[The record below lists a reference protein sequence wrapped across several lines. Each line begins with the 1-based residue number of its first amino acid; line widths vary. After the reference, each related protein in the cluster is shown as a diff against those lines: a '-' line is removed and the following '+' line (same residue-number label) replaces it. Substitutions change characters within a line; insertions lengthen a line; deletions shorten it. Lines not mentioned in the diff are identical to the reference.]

1 MGNNQSVS
9 SSLLDLNNV
18 SNGNNSASSLNSSLS
33 SSKKDTSSTSNTGFV
48 ADNSEEYLAQVIH
61 QIMAKDEV
69 LAIIRRSVGEPVRKK
84 AKNVRRPKRRCT
96 TESLQQSVWGQ
107 MMLAIQEEIA
117 ENGSLPQSDLQKTFR
132 LRFRVPYS
140 MFVDIIVKECVDANV
155 FGGTG
160 KRKYKIGVDFKVLTC
175 LRILGRNFVCDSV
188 VEILNTGVITV
199 NNLFKDFVANYS
211 AAYYDKYV
219 YVPEG
224 AELNKVEKVYRYMGF
239 PGCVGSMDVTH
250 LHWGA
255 CPKTLRHHCIGR
267 YGHPTVAF
275 NFVCAHTR
283 RIHHISNPFY
293 GATNDITISYNDNYP
308 RKLMLCQ
315 EHQHRVFKT
324 YNRNG
329 DVTYWCGAYLI
340 TDGGYP
346 TCYSFVNPNL
356 PDYAYHSVLW
366 GEWLESI
373 RKDVERLFG
382 TLKMRFR
389 WLVGPIAYHELSTIH
404 NVVKVCAILHN
415 RLLEYDKMLD
425 FDWDNIDD
433 SNDNDDEL
441 LADPALLEVLVPLPD
456 WPPYTDPDLPAPSQL
471 ADLENAVIV
480 PSTMPIA
487 ATNND
492 VPEDDEINF
501 FANSNHSIL
510 KASLIKHITYAYTN
524 GQLHWPKSFSEY
536 QKKKLP
542 LLQTVLS
549 RTEAV
554 LRAKL
559 IIRPSIIIAISLVN

>member
-9 SSLLDLNNV
+9 STLVEFCNI
-18 SNGNNSASSLNSSLS
+18 SNGNIDPSLNSFLPS
-33 SSKKDTSSTSNTGFV
+33 SENAFSSNNTSGFIE
-48 ADNSEEYLAQVIH
+48 DNGEEFLAQVIH

-69 LAIIRRSVGEPVRKK
+69 LAIIRRSIGEPVRKK
-84 AKNVRRPKRRCT
+84 AKKNRTYKGRCT
-96 TESLQQSVWGQ
+96 TDSLQNSLWGQ
-107 MMLAIQEEIA
+107 LMSAIQEEIA
-117 ENGSLPQSDLQKTFR
+117 EKGMLPQSDLQKTFR

-140 MFVDIIVKECVDANV
+140 MFVDIVQECVDANV

-160 KRKYKIGVDFKVLTC
+160 KRKPKIGVDFKVLTC

-188 VEILNTGVITV
+188 VEILNTGVMTV
-199 NNLFKDFVANYS
+199 NNVFKDFAANYS

-224 AELNKVEKVYRYMGF
+224 ADLDKVEKDYRYMGF

-255 CPKTLRHHCIGR
+255 CPKHLRHHCIGR

-283 RIHHISNPFY
+283 RIHHISTPFY

-315 EHQHRVFKT
+315 QHQQRVFKT
-324 YNRNG
+324 FNRNG
-329 DVTYWCGAYLI
+329 DVTYWQGAYLI

-366 GEWLESI
+366 AEWLESI
-373 RKDVERLFG
+373 RKDVERCFG

-389 WLVGPIAYHELSTIH
+389 WLIGPIAYHELSTIA

-415 RLLEYDKMLD
+415 RLLEYDGMLD

-433 SNDNDDEL
+433 SNDNDDDL
-441 LADPALLEVLVPLPD
+441 LADQALLDILVPLPE
-456 WPPYTDPDLPAPSQL
+456 WPPYVDPDLPAPSQMGDQ
-471 ADLENAVIV
+471 ANAVPV
-480 PSTMPIA
+480 PSTMPIPA
-487 ATNND
+487 SNND
-492 VPEDDEINF
+492 VPVDDEINF
-501 FANSNHSIL
+501 FANSNHTIL

-524 GQLHWPKSFSEY
+524 GQLHWPKTF
-536 QKKKLP
+536 
-542 LLQTVLS
+542 
-549 RTEAV
+549 
-554 LRAKL
+554 
-559 IIRPSIIIAISLVN
+559 PSIRRRGYLYSRQFFLARRLLYGPGYLFAHLNYVA